1 VLPTIERLLTIAI
14 TIPVLEMAVAG
25 AAAGA
30 FWLRFRAPVRDRDE
44 LGLLGKPV
52 PAVIAAAVMVA
63 LAFSLQQLVAIGWW
77 LAALVVLDAL
87 ALVWLRS
94 VIHLGLLEEAA
105 EIPIGPPIACANC
118 GVQTPRHTFCI
129 SCGVSLRALPKPG
142 GDPDRG
148 SVQNR
153 FGRWRIVLVSVSLFT
168 VISGIAVATAATSEP
183 TAPTSVCPAHQVC
196 ANPPQSGLTPSL
208 GDASSA
214 PRLERSSWASFTSSG
229 LGYRFEYPDPP
240 LTATNVTSTGVDV
253 QPPGDGGILLLGF
266 QAAPAS
272 VDNPRQLLAA
282 RIAALHRQIPD
293 LKVDGKVADQ
303 ILGPEVGFHSGVG
316 GFYRGEFDSPSG
328 FVASADVAI
337 LAATDGRE
345 TIAVSVISADRS
357 KTSKLFAYADA
368 VLSTLRFSGD
378 VAR

>member
-1 VLPTIERLLTIAI
+1 
-14 TIPVLEMAVAG
+14 
-25 AAAGA
+25 
-30 FWLRFRAPVRDRDE
+30 
-44 LGLLGKPV
+44 
-52 PAVIAAAVMVA
+52 
-63 LAFSLQQLVAIGWW
+63 
-77 LAALVVLDAL
+77 
-87 ALVWLRS
+87 
-94 VIHLGLLEEAA
+94 
-105 EIPIGPPIACANC
+105 
-118 GVQTPRHTFCI
+118 
-129 SCGVSLRALPKPG
+129 
-142 GDPDRG
+142 
-148 SVQNR
+148 
-153 FGRWRIVLVSVSLFT
+153 
-168 VISGIAVATAATSEP
+168 
-183 TAPTSVCPAHQVC
+183 
-196 ANPPQSGLTPSL
+196 
-208 GDASSA
+208 
-214 PRLERSSWASFTSSG
+214 
-229 LGYRFEYPDPP
+229 
-240 LTATNVTSTGVDV
+240 VTSTGVDV